1 MQLNK
6 SALKNYHGGV
16 VFLLNVFLIYN
27 LYHLLVYDVSPCFAG
42 KAADVM
48 PEICR
53 HILFATA
60 CILVL
65 KTKKAGIF
73 LWLTA
78 ICLPECI
85 ALFTNDNYT
94 IGSYSLIFL
103 ITDYI
108 IIPGLF
114 FSLLKKNGKDGWMVL
129 LGNSNRTRT
138 IPDRTAKD
146 NKENPDEMGDF

>member
-27 LYHLLVYDVSPCFAG
+27 LYHLLVYDISPCFAG

-60 CILVL
+60 CVLVL
-65 KTKKAGIF
+65 KTKKSGIF
-73 LWLTA
+73 LWLAA

-129 LGNSNRTRT
+129 FGKRQQ
-138 IPDRTAKD
+138 D
-146 NKENPDEMGDF
+146 ENDSRQDAERQ

>member
-27 LYHLLVYDVSPCFAG
+27 LYHLLVYDISPCFAG

-73 LWLTA
+73 LWLAA

-129 LGNSNRTRT
+129 FGKRQQ
-138 IPDRTAKD
+138 D
-146 NKENPDEMGDF
+146 ENDSRQDAERQQRKSR

>member
-27 LYHLLVYDVSPCFAG
+27 LYHLLIYDISPCFAG

-73 LWLTA
+73 LWLAA

-129 LGNSNRTRT
+129 FGKRQQ
-138 IPDRTAKD
+138 D
-146 NKENPDEMGDF
+146 ENDSRQDAERQ

>member
-27 LYHLLVYDVSPCFAG
+27 LYHLLVYDISPCFAG
-42 KAADVM
+42 KATDII

-73 LWLTA
+73 LWLAA

-129 LGNSNRTRT
+129 FGKRQQ
-138 IPDRTAKD
+138 D
-146 NKENPDEMGDF
+146 ENDSRQDGERQ

>member
-27 LYHLLVYDVSPCFAG
+27 LYHLLVYDISPCFAG

-73 LWLTA
+73 LWLAA

-85 ALFTNDNYT
+85 ALFTNYNYT

-114 FSLLKKNGKDGWMVL
+114 FSLLKKNGKDGWKVL
-129 LGNSNRTRT
+129 FGKR
-138 IPDRTAKD
+138 KQG
-146 NKENPDEMGDF
+146 ENDSRQDAERQ

>member
-27 LYHLLVYDVSPCFAG
+27 LYHLLVYDISPCFAG

-73 LWLTA
+73 LWLAA

-129 LGNSNRTRT
+129 FGKRQQ
-138 IPDRTAKD
+138 D
-146 NKENPDEMGDF
+146 ENDSRQDAERQ

>member
-73 LWLTA
+73 LWLAA

-129 LGNSNRTRT
+129 FGKRQQ
-138 IPDRTAKD
+138 D
-146 NKENPDEMGDF
+146 ENDSRQDGERQ

>member
-27 LYHLLVYDVSPCFAG
+27 LYHLLAYDISPCFAG

-73 LWLTA
+73 LWLAA

-85 ALFTNDNYT
+85 ALFTKDNYT

-129 LGNSNRTRT
+129 FGKRQQ
-138 IPDRTAKD
+138 D
-146 NKENPDEMGDF
+146 ENDSRQDAERQ

>member
-73 LWLTA
+73 LWLAA

-129 LGNSNRTRT
+129 FGKRQQ
-138 IPDRTAKD
+138 D
-146 NKENPDEMGDF
+146 ENDSRQDAERQ

>member
-27 LYHLLVYDVSPCFAG
+27 LYHLLVYDISPCFAG

-73 LWLTA
+73 LWLAA

-129 LGNSNRTRT
+129 FGKRQQ
-138 IPDRTAKD
+138 D
-146 NKENPDEMGDF
+146 ENDSRQDAER

>member
-27 LYHLLVYDVSPCFAG
+27 LYHLLVYDISPCFAG

-65 KTKKAGIF
+65 KAKKAGIF
-73 LWLTA
+73 LWLAA

-129 LGNSNRTRT
+129 FGKRQQ
-138 IPDRTAKD
+138 D
-146 NKENPDEMGDF
+146 ENDSRQNGERQ

>member
-16 VFLLNVFLIYN
+16 VFLLNIFLIYN

-73 LWLTA
+73 LWLAA

-85 ALFTNDNYT
+85 ALFTKDNYT

-129 LGNSNRTRT
+129 FGKRQQ
-138 IPDRTAKD
+138 D
-146 NKENPDEMGDF
+146 ENDSRQDAERQ

>member
-27 LYHLLVYDVSPCFAG
+27 LYHLLVYDISPCFAG
-42 KAADVM
+42 KAADIM

-53 HILFATA
+53 HILFAIA

-73 LWLTA
+73 LWLAA

-129 LGNSNRTRT
+129 FGKRQQ
-138 IPDRTAKD
+138 D
-146 NKENPDEMGDF
+146 ENDSRQDAERQ

>member
-73 LWLTA
+73 LWLAA

-108 IIPGLF
+108 IIPGMF

-129 LGNSNRTRT
+129 FGKRQQ
-138 IPDRTAKD
+138 D
-146 NKENPDEMGDF
+146 ENDSRQDAERQ

>member
-6 SALKNYHGGV
+6 SALKNYHGGI

-73 LWLTA
+73 LWLAA

-94 IGSYSLIFL
+94 IGSYRDCSFL
-103 ITDYI
+103 C
-108 IIPGLF
+108 
-114 FSLLKKNGKDGWMVL
+114 SKKTEKTDGWCFL
-129 LGNSNRTRT
+129 ENGNRTRT
-138 IPDRTAKD
+138 IPDRTLND
-146 NKENPDEMGDF
+146 NKEKSDEIGDF

>member
-27 LYHLLVYDVSPCFAG
+27 LYHLLVYDISPCFAG
-42 KAADVM
+42 KAADIM

-53 HILFATA
+53 HILFAIA

-73 LWLTA
+73 LWLAA

-129 LGNSNRTRT
+129 FGKRQQN
-138 IPDRTAKD
+138 
-146 NKENPDEMGDF
+146 ENDSRQNGER

>member
-73 LWLTA
+73 LWLAA

-129 LGNSNRTRT
+129 FGKRQQ
-138 IPDRTAKD
+138 D
-146 NKENPDEMGDF
+146 ENDSRQDAER

>member
-27 LYHLLVYDVSPCFAG
+27 LYHLLVYDISPCFAG

-73 LWLTA
+73 LWLAA

-94 IGSYSLIFL
+94 IDSYSLIFL

-129 LGNSNRTRT
+129 FGKRQQ
-138 IPDRTAKD
+138 D
-146 NKENPDEMGDF
+146 ENDSRQDAERQ